1 MKMSMTI
8 TVQNL
13 LLKQKTRFLRIKLVP
28 EIKILL
34 ISNYFVIH
42 MILDQQNT
50 IYKYNLLITKVDL

>member
-1 MKMSMTI
+1 MTI

-34 ISNYFVIH
+34 ISDYFVIH

>member
-8 TVQNL
+8 TVQNV

-34 ISNYFVIH
+34 ISDYFVIH

>member
-1 MKMSMTI
+1 MTI
-8 TVQNL
+8 TIQNL

-34 ISNYFVIH
+34 ISNYFVIY

-50 IYKYNLLITKVDL
+50 IYKCNLLITKVDL

>member
-34 ISNYFVIH
+34 ISDYFVIH

-50 IYKYNLLITKVDL
+50 IYKYNVLITKVDL

>member
-1 MKMSMTI
+1 MTI